1 MLALRRAS
9 ALCGWLAA
17 ALLIPAAA
25 ARAETVTVGLVG
37 KGVAT
42 QWPLYIGLKKGFF
55 DAADIKLDMVTT
67 PSSQAVLQQLAGGS
81 LEMALSAGL
90 VDPIH
95 AIDKGAPIAIVRLEM
110 QAPPYA
116 ILAKP
121 AFKSLSELKGK
132 LIMVDNA
139 KGITRIYVERMLAP
153 NGVKP
158 GEFDMVFA
166 GSTAARLAA
175 LQSGAVDATILL
187 PPFSFFAEAAGLHNL
202 GLTVDYAKELPFTGA
217 VVNRTWAGAHRA
229 TLDKILAVDNK
240 SIAWFLD
247 PKNRAEAIAI
257 MGEYGKMSP
266 EIIAKTYDFLQ
277 QKNFFDA
284 TGAVSKTKMKA
295 LIDALKQL
303 GDLQGSGEVA
313 AFVLPGVTQLSD

>member
-1 MLALRRAS
+1 M
-9 ALCGWLAA
+9 CGLFAA
-17 ALLIPAAA
+17 ALLLPMAAA
-25 ARAETVTVGLVG
+25 KAEPVKVTVGLVG

-42 QWPLYIGLKKGFF
+42 QWPLYVGLNKGFY
-55 DAADIKLDMVTT
+55 DEAGIKLDMVTT

-81 LEMALSAGL
+81 LDMALSAGL

-95 AIDKGAPIAIVRLEM
+95 AIDRGAPIAIVRLEM

-121 AFKSLSELKGK
+121 AYNSLSELKGK

-139 KGITRIYVERMLAP
+139 KGITRIYVERMLTP

-158 GEFDMVFA
+158 GQFDMVFA
-166 GSTAARLAA
+166 GATAARLAA

-187 PPFSFFAEAAGLHNL
+187 PPFSFFAEDAGMHNL

-217 VVNRTWAGAHRA
+217 VVNRTWAAKNRA
-229 TLDKILAVDNK
+229 TLDKVLAVDNK
-240 SIAWFLD
+240 SMAWFLD

-257 MGEYGKMSP
+257 MGQYSKMKP
-266 EIIAKTYDFLQ
+266 DIIAKTYDFLH
-277 QKNFFDA
+277 KKAFFDA
-284 TGAVSKTKMKA
+284 SGAVSKARMKA

-303 GDLQGSGEVA
+303 GDLQGSGDIA
-313 AFVLPGVTQLSD
+313 NFVLPGVTQLTD

>member
-1 MLALRRAS
+1 MLAWRRA
-9 ALCGWLAA
+9 G
-17 ALLIPAAA
+17 ALLGLLAGLSLLAPA
-25 ARAETVTVGLVG
+25 ARAETVIVGLVG
-37 KGVAT
+37 RGVAT

-81 LEMALSAGL
+81 LDMALSAGL

-121 AFKSLSELKGK
+121 AYKSLSELKGK

-153 NGVKP
+153 NGIKP
-158 GEFDMVFA
+158 GEFDMIFA

-187 PPFSFFAEAAGLHNL
+187 PPFSFFAEAAGFHNL

-217 VVNRTWAGAHRA
+217 VVNRTWAAAHRA
-229 TLDKILAVDNK
+229 TLDKMLAVDNK

-257 MGEYGKMSP
+257 MGEYSKMQP

-277 QKNFFDA
+277 QKQFFDA
-284 TGAVSKTKMKA
+284 SGAVSKSKMKA

-313 AFVLPGVTQLSD
+313 SFVLPGVTQLSD

>member
-1 MLALRRAS
+1 V
-9 ALCGWLAA
+9 
-17 ALLIPAAA
+17 AA

-81 LEMALSAGL
+81 LDMALSAGL

-187 PPFSFFAEAAGLHNL
+187 PPFSFFAEAAGFHNL
-202 GLTVDYAKELPFTGA
+202 GLTIDYAKELPFTGA
-217 VVNRTWAGAHRA
+217 VVNRTWAAAHRA
-229 TLDKILAVDNK
+229 TLDKMLAVDNK

-247 PKNRAEAIAI
+247 PHNRAEAIAI
-257 MGEYGKMSP
+257 MGEYTKMSP

-313 AFVLPGVTQLSD
+313 AFVLPGVTQLGE

>member
-9 ALCGWLAA
+9 ALCGLLAA
-17 ALLIPAAA
+17 ALLMPAA

-81 LEMALSAGL
+81 LDMALSAGL

-121 AFKSLSELKGK
+121 PFKSLSELKGK

-187 PPFSFFAEAAGLHNL
+187 PPFSFFAEAAGFHNL
-202 GLTVDYAKELPFTGA
+202 GLTIDYAKELPFTGA
-217 VVNRTWAGAHRA
+217 VVNRTWAAAHRA

-247 PKNRAEAIAI
+247 PHNRAEAIAI
-257 MGEYGKMSP
+257 MGEYSKMSS